1 MCCRE
6 VRFSSYLCMTKE
18 ILGWP
23 HFSADFPCLAKV
35 RKTYPSGTMCRSRGV
50 RQVVAEGYAKWKEA
64 FRVRFVGLSRHIRI
78 GCRCGTCHPRCRDR
92 RRCSSG
98 CCHVGGYPMSIRRWH
113 RWSMRWAR
121 LDRDGC
127 DRWVG
132 SLYAYL
138 CRRNQRLYAD
148 GRVSV
153 VLFYKCKKAG
163 EYLQPFL
170 YYNFG
175 GTIADNHFILYVS
188 WKGSK
193 LLLPEQ

>member
-18 ILGWP
+18 IWGWP

-113 RWSMRWAR
+113 RWSTRCAIQCMRCQSMA
-121 LDRDGC
+121 G
-127 DRWVG
+127 G
-132 SLYAYL
+132 
-138 CRRNQRLYAD
+138 RRVLPTFSCMFFCFNVQR
-148 GRVSV
+148 
-153 VLFYKCKKAG
+153 
-163 EYLQPFL
+163 
-170 YYNFG
+170 
-175 GTIADNHFILYVS
+175 
-188 WKGSK
+188 
-193 LLLPEQ
+193 